1 MRRAAVLVSAG
12 LPRCWRRAASAQN
25 DRPRNLILFVP
36 DGLRGRIV
44 TPQTAPTMAEV
55 RDKGVN
61 FKNSH
66 SLFPTFT
73 TANASAMATGHHLGD
88 TGDFSNTIYTG
99 YPVEA
104 AGGTVTPFL
113 ESDPVLRDVD
123 EHFGGDYLNEETV
136 LKMARAKGYSTAAM
150 GKLGPTLIF
159 DHTDKIGADGLHSIV
174 IDDATGSKNG
184 VPLSQEMQAA
194 LTKAGLPLVTPSR
207 GESAKAGDAKTP
219 GTLVPNTAQQAYFA
233 DVATKVV
240 LPMFKARNK
249 PFVLVF
255 WSRDPDGSQHNNGDS
270 LNTVTPGINGPTSI
284 AGIHNAD
291 DNLAQ
296 LRKALDDLGLAAS
309 TNIIISS
316 DHGFSTISKES
327 KSSPAAKASYD
338 DTPKD
343 FLPMGFLAIDLAK
356 ALDLPLFDPNDK
368 NARVADNAHPKAG
381 NGLLGNDP
389 DKPDLVVAN
398 NGGSD
403 LIYLPN
409 KDKKLA
415 ARTIKALLE
424 QDYVSG
430 LFVDD
435 KLGRFPGTLEM
446 SQLGLK
452 GKAVTPTP
460 SIVVN
465 FRSYT
470 TGCDEPTNCSVEVA
484 DTVLRQGQG
493 MHGSFGRG
501 DTMNFTAAIGPDFK
515 AGYVDPLPVSNA
527 DVGMTIAQLMGLH
540 TAAAGGL
547 IGRVMSEALPNGIIP
562 KAADG
567 NDHLQAGSQRT
578 ADDREVP
585 ARAVATLFRCGGI
598 SGANGRPRSRR
609 RQTKNG
615 GEITPPSQL
624 CRFPGDGYIPMSN
637 TFGRCASGNAA
648 APTMVATILIRV
660 RLLRC
665 LPRIWL
671 AIHSSISVSTSTAR
685 SAPSFRSRCPATAQR
700 CAAAPASRTRRPR
713 DARLPWP
720 TGRRNVR
727 RRCARRRHR

>member
-1 MRRAAVLVSAG
+1 MHRPILMLSASLMLLSTG
-12 LPRCWRRAASAQN
+12 TAFAQN
-25 DRPRNLILFVP
+25 ATPRNLILFVP

-44 TPQTAPTMAEV
+44 TPQTAPAMAEV

-73 TANASAMATGHHLGD
+73 TANASAMATGHYLGD

-99 YPVEA
+99 YPVA
-104 AGGTVTPFL
+104 HANGTVTPFL
-113 ESDPVLRDVD
+113 EVDPVILDID
-123 EHFGGDYLNEETV
+123 EHFGGDYLNEDTV
-136 LKMARAKGYSTAAM
+136 LKMAREKGYSTAAM

-159 DHTDKIGADGLHSIV
+159 DHTDKTGADGLHSIV
-174 IDDATGSKNG
+174 IDDATGGKNG

-194 LTKAGLPLVTPSR
+194 LTKANLPLTTPSR
-207 GESAKAGDAKTP
+207 GDNGKSGDAKTP
-219 GTLVPNTAQQAYFA
+219 GTVVPNTAQQAWFA
-233 DVATKVV
+233 DVAAKVV
-240 LPMFKARNK
+240 LPMFKARAK

-255 WSRDPDGSQHNNGDS
+255 WSRDPDGSQHNTGDS
-270 LNTVTPGINGPTSI
+270 LNAVTPGINGPTSL
-284 AGIHNAD
+284 AGIKNAD
-291 DNLAQ
+291 NNLAQ
-296 LRKALDDLGLAAS
+296 LRKALDELGLAAS

-327 KSSPAAKASYD
+327 KTSPSAKVSYE

-356 ALDLPLFDPNDK
+356 ALDLPLFDPNEK

-381 NGLLGNDP
+381 NGLLGPDP
-389 DKPDLVVAN
+389 AKPELVVAT

-409 KDKKLA
+409 KDRKLA
-415 ARTIKALLE
+415 ERTIKALLE

-435 KLGRFPGTLEM
+435 SFGRFAGALPM

-501 DTMNFTAAIGPDFK
+501 DTMNFMAAIGPDFK
-515 AGYVDPLPVSNA
+515 AGYADALPVSNA
-527 DVGMTIAQLMGLH
+527 DVGA
-540 TAAAGGL
+540 TAARLLGLTPKPKGTL
-547 IGRVMSEALPNGIIP
+547 IGRVMTEAMPNGATP
-562 KAADG
+562 QAYSGTVKSQAAANG
-567 NDHLQAGSQRT
+567 LRTVLNFQR
-578 ADDREVP
+578 
-585 ARAVATLFRCGGI
+585 VATQRYFDAAG
-598 SGANGRPRSRR
+598 
-609 RQTKNG
+609 
-615 GEITPPSQL
+615 
-624 CRFPGDGYIPMSN
+624 FPGRTVGLEVDG
-637 TFGRCASGNAA
+637 GKQK
-648 APTMVATILIRV
+648 
-660 RLLRC
+660 
-665 LPRIWL
+665 
-671 AIHSSISVSTSTAR
+671 TA
-685 SAPSFRSRCPATAQR
+685 
-700 CAAAPASRTRRPR
+700 
-713 DARLPWP
+713 
-720 TGRRNVR
+720 GK
-727 RRCARRRHR
+727 